1 MRAVYYR
8 EAEGSERVL
17 DFLAALKPVDARVV
31 VENQIDRL
39 NLCEA
44 VCHPCRF
51 RIRLRSR
58 AICGSSDAI
67 SAASSTESST
77 GGPITSLSFCTP
89 SPRTLGRTRPGK
101 TRFLARVGLTS
112 NTA

>member
-67 SAASSTESST
+67 SAASSTEAST
-77 GGPITSLSFCTP
+77 CGPNTFLSFCPP
-89 SPRTLGRTRPGK
+89 SATTLCPSRSAKTRLGRKGC
-101 TRFLARVGLTS
+101 LTS
-112 NTA
+112 YN